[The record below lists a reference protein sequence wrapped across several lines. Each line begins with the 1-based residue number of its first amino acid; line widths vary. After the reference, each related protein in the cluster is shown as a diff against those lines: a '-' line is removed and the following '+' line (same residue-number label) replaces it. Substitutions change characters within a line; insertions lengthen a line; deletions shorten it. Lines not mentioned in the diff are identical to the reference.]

1 MQWEPVEGATNH
13 PEFTKEVP
21 PGKILSEGRRGCLRE
36 KEGRCFHAEE

>member
-21 PGKILSEGRRGCLRE
+21 PGKILNKEEGV
-36 KEGRCFHAEE
+36 A